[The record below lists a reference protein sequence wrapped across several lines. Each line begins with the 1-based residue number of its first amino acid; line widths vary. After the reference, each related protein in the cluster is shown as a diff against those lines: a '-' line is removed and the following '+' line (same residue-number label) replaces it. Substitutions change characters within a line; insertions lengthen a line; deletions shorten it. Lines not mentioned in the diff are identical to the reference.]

1 MRNFL
6 VNPIRKLSRLF
17 KSNPRNDFLSELY
30 SKTSKPLFVH
40 PQLGKS
46 LIDSYLRMGN
56 SAEIEQSNGD
66 GLGSSVGV
74 IIQEG
79 IAVLDISGSLVDR
92 EMVVPCAQSPVSY
105 EAIKMEME
113 LLLENSDIT
122 TIIARLDTPGGVAS
136 QNMDLSDFIYNS
148 RGKGKKLIA
157 VVDDMAYSA
166 GFGIASAFEEIW
178 ISRTGGVGSV
188 GVVSYHEDHSKY
200 LAKQGI
206 KVEYIYAGDKKVFGN
221 PAEPLSD
228 EARTDFQNE
237 VSRLYD
243 IFTET
248 VARNLSMTVADVRE
262 TQAGTFHGKK
272 AIEAGF
278 AHKLGTFDDVL
289 QSLFDD
295 EEQISE
301 NKEIKMLKDNEENK
315 QEGSEGLE
323 STDEMID
330 ESLTDDTGDGV
341 DVTDVVDNEQEAENA
356 YKASIE
362 GICMVAGVS
371 PEATQK
377 FIDAK
382 MSVADVRENL
392 MALTSNPT
400 NQVSNTE
407 KVNLVANQ
415 KAKID
420 ESWDNAFK

>member
-1 MRNFL
+1 M
-6 VNPIRKLSRLF
+6 NPLSKLRRLF
-17 KSNPRNDFLSELY
+17 KTNPRNDFLSELY

-40 PQLGKS
+40 PQLGKA
-46 LIDSYLRMGN
+46 LLDSYLKMGN
-56 SAEIEQSNGD
+56 SDIEMRNGD
-66 GLGSSVGV
+66 DGLNSSVDV
-74 IIQEG
+74 VIQENV
-79 IAVLDISGSLVDR
+79 AVIDISGSLVDR
-92 EMVVPCAQSPVSY
+92 EMSVPCARSPVSY

-113 LLLENSDIT
+113 ALLSNSDVD
-122 TIIARLDTPGGVAS
+122 TIVARMDTPGGVAS

-148 RGKGKKLIA
+148 RGKGTKLIA

-228 EARTDFQNE
+228 EARDEFQVE

-248 VARNLSMTVADVRE
+248 IARNLNMSVADIRA

-289 QSLFDD
+289 QSVFD
-295 EEQISE
+295 EEDQE
-301 NKEIKMLKDNEENK
+301 LLNEDINMSVAEKKNK
-315 QEGSEGLE
+315 QESTDDVIEPIDDVVE
-323 STDEMID
+323 STDETLD
-330 ESLTDDTGDGV
+330 E
-341 DVTDVVDNEQEAENA
+341 DVKQEAENA
-356 YKASIE
+356 YKLSIE
-362 GICMVAGVS
+362 GMCMIAGAS
-371 PEATQK
+371 PESAQK

-382 MSVADVRENL
+382 MSIDDVRENL
-392 MALTSNPT
+392 MALTANPT

-407 KVNLVANQ
+407 TVKQQADQ
-415 KAKID
+415 KKEID
-420 ESWDNAFK
+420 DSWDNAFK

>member
-1 MRNFL
+1 
-6 VNPIRKLSRLF
+6 
-17 KSNPRNDFLSELY
+17 
-30 SKTSKPLFVH
+30 
-40 PQLGKS
+40 
-46 LIDSYLRMGN
+46 
-56 SAEIEQSNGD
+56 
-66 GLGSSVGV
+66 
-74 IIQEG
+74 
-79 IAVLDISGSLVDR
+79 
-92 EMVVPCAQSPVSY
+92 
-105 EAIKMEME
+105 
-113 LLLENSDIT
+113 
-122 TIIARLDTPGGVAS
+122 
-136 QNMDLSDFIYNS
+136 
-148 RGKGKKLIA
+148 
-157 VVDDMAYSA
+157 
-166 GFGIASAFEEIW
+166 
-178 ISRTGGVGSV
+178 
-188 GVVSYHEDHSKY
+188 
-200 LAKQGI
+200 
-206 KVEYIYAGDKKVFGN
+206 
-221 PAEPLSD
+221 
-228 EARTDFQNE
+228 
-237 VSRLYD
+237 
-243 IFTET
+243 
-248 VARNLSMTVADVRE
+248 MTVADVRE

-272 AIEAGF
+272 AIDAGF
-278 AHKLGTFDDVL
+278 AHRLGTFDDVL

-301 NKEIKMLKDNEENK
+301 NKEIKMLKDNEESK

-330 ESLTDDTGDGV
+330 ESLTDDAGEGV

-362 GICMVAGVS
+362 GVCMVAGVS